1 MTILLSEPAD
11 LRGDPEVAAA
21 EQPDHATRRIAA
33 HASRGVR
40 SRRAQRHST
49 AAGADRTTGTFVQTR
64 TSEDGGRTVGLR
76 FWCIVV
82 MGEAP
87 EMARPGD
94 KIAAGARGYSY
105 LRASDADREQVIA
118 MLKAAYVQGRL
129 AKDELDAR
137 VSEDRKSVV

>member
-1 MTILLSEPAD
+1 
-11 LRGDPEVAAA
+11 
-21 EQPDHATRRIAA
+21 
-33 HASRGVR
+33 
-40 SRRAQRHST
+40 ST
-49 AAGADRTTGTFVQTR
+49 AVGADRTTGTFVQTR
-64 TSEDGGRTVGLR
+64 SSEDGGRTVGLR

-129 AKDELDAR
+129 AKDEPDAR
-137 VSEDRKSVV
+137 GSEPSPARPSGELAAVTADLPSAPITTPPRKPARAGARPWVRQCWWERV